1 MLLDLPQIDP
11 AIQDLHTAT
20 AFYTHDHIV
29 DELLDLAHWP
39 DSGGRLL
46 ESGAGDG
53 AILLRAVRRLTLERE
68 DIAGLCARVEAWEI
82 HPAAANAMRRRL
94 AAHLEARGW
103 TPNVARGAG
112 EAVVREADFLAP
124 GPTDRRYAVA
134 VANPPYLRIARASE
148 KLRAMYLE
156 TVPAHARADLLHAFL
171 DRATSLLTD
180 DGVLAWITSDRWLFT
195 QNAADLRAIVG
206 QRFGVESLRRI
217 TESAF
222 YVPKTRKAGA
232 PPRVHPVAVVLSG
245 SARATRPLTREAI
258 YPESGEVMPGTV
270 PLGSVA
276 RIRLCPWLG
285 REGVFVLPA
294 TDAAHFP
301 SDACVPCVDTD
312 GLGVNDVLRVP
323 QRFAL
328 RTSKGVVPEGRIRAH
343 LERTTPSLAPRAR
356 RNPCWLPPE
365 SWGWLPLTRD
375 ALLIPRI
382 ARRLRAVRLPA
393 GVLGIN
399 HNMTVVSSTL
409 PLAQLTAMLT
419 TDEVQAW
426 VSARAPRLE
435 GDFYSLTTTLLR
447 QIPVRL
453 PT

>member
-1 MLLDLPQIDP
+1 
-11 AIQDLHTAT
+11 
-20 AFYTHDHIV
+20 
-29 DELLDLAHWP
+29 
-39 DSGGRLL
+39 
-46 ESGAGDG
+46 
-53 AILLRAVRRLTLERE
+53 
-68 DIAGLCARVEAWEI
+68 
-82 HPAAANAMRRRL
+82 
-94 AAHLEARGW
+94 
-103 TPNVARGAG
+103 
-112 EAVVREADFLAP
+112 
-124 GPTDRRYAVA
+124 
-134 VANPPYLRIARASE
+134 
-148 KLRAMYLE
+148 MYLE

-195 QNAADLRAIVG
+195 QHAADLRAIVG

-232 PPRVHPVAVVLSG
+232 PPRVHPVAVVLSR

-258 YPESGEVMPGTV
+258 YPESGEALPGAV

-276 RIRLCPWLG
+276 QIRLCPWLG
-285 REGVFVLPA
+285 RAGVFVLPTVVS
-294 TDAAHFP
+294 TDFP
-301 SDACVPCVDTD
+301 SDARVPCVDTD
-312 GLGVNDVLRVP
+312 DLGADDVLRAP

-328 RTSKGVVPEGRIRAH
+328 RTSRGVTPDDRVRAH

-356 RNPCWLPPE
+356 REPCWLPPE
-365 SWGWLPLTRD
+365 SWGPLPLAQD

-399 HNMTVVSSTL
+399 HNMTVVSSAI

-426 VSARAPRLE
+426 IAARAPRLE
-435 GDFYSLTTTLLR
+435 GGFYSLTTTLLR
-447 QIPVRL
+447 QIPVLL